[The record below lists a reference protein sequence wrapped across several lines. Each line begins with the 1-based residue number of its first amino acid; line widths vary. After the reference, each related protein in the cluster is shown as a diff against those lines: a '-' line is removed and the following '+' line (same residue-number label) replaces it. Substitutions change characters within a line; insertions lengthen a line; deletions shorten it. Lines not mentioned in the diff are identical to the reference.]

1 MEEDCCHS
9 FITSHPYYPSVY
21 FQIDHELRRKSSCLP
36 PKGDMTCSTM
46 ILTIQ
51 SGNEGNLYVHDRD
64 VMQSVLVATGCPCG
78 QSSLRF
84 DNINAR
90 YRDRGVE
97 RNRRATPLVHV
108 LFASVDRVQR

>member
-1 MEEDCCHS
+1 
-9 FITSHPYYPSVY
+9 
-21 FQIDHELRRKSSCLP
+21 
-36 PKGDMTCSTM
+36 M

-51 SGNEGNLYVHDRD
+51 SGNEGNLYVHDRE
-64 VMQSVLVATGCPCG
+64 VMQSVLVTTGCPCG
-78 QSSLRF
+78 QLSLCF

-108 LFASVDRVQR
+108 LFAPVDRTTLM